1 MRAGGGRTPPR
12 QLGGSGERRLPF
24 LVCRYVS
31 GTPSIYVSFLFY
43 VFIGFNY
50 FFLFNSIRRPP
61 PPVLQNN
68 EESAGMRSGTQS
80 GRSAGSGLPRGD
92 APSVRGGSGGAQR
105 VGGGGGSPYHDTT
118 TTPPPAATVSP
129 CPPPPRPRPVPTPA
143 VSAVPLCA
151 AHPFPTQP

>member
-105 VGGGGGSPYHDTT
+105 VGGGGGVTVSRHHHH
-118 TTPPPAATVSP
+118 PPPGSH
-129 CPPPPRPRPVPTPA
+129 R
-143 VSAVPLCA
+143 VPL
-151 AHPFPTQP
+151 PTSPTATSRPHARR

>member
-61 PPVLQNN
+61 PRFCKTMRKAPGCA
-68 EESAGMRSGTQS
+68 AGHKAGGQRGPASPGETLPPCAGGLEGPS
-80 GRSAGSGLPRGD
+80 GSGE
-92 APSVRGGSGGAQR
+92 
-105 VGGGGGSPYHDTT
+105 GGGSPYHDTT